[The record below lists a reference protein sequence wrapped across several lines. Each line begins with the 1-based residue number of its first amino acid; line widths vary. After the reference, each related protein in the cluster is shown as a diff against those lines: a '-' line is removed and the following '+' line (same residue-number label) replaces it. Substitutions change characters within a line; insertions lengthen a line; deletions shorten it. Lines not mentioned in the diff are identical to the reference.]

1 MLKKEGILTAS
12 VALATSRGK
21 FTYDCEI
28 TGTRDILEAIEV
40 SLLLNVLACR
50 VIVATISRWMR

>member
-1 MLKKEGILTAS
+1 MLQKDGILTAS

-21 FTYDCEI
+21 FTYDCEK

-40 SLLLNVLACR
+40 SLYLNIIVICR
-50 VIVATISRWMR
+50 VVTAAIAQ